1 MKSPLAGEDTSQVE
15 VLNISR
21 HGFWLYLQ
29 GEEFFLPF
37 EHFPWFKEASI
48 SALLQVELLHSHH
61 LYWPDLDVDLELDSI
76 REPEKYPLIY
86 RCQG

>member
-1 MKSPLAGEDTSQVE
+1 MKLPIAGEDTSQVE

-29 GEEFFLPF
+29 GEEHFLPF
-37 EHFPWFKEASI
+37 DHFPWFKEASI
-48 SALLQVELLHSHH
+48 SALLKVELLHDHH

-76 REPEKYPLIY
+76 REPEKYPLVY
-86 RCQG
+86 RSQG